1 VDAGKLAART
11 DGYTGADIAHV
22 CNTAAERA
30 IIDSARTG
38 EVRMIEMRDL
48 EAALVEVRPSSGPWF
63 QTARN
68 VALFA
73 NQDGSYD
80 ELASYLKSRGL

>member
-1 VDAGKLAART
+1 
-11 DGYTGADIAHV
+11 
-22 CNTAAERA
+22 
-30 IIDSARTG
+30 
-38 EVRMIEMRDL
+38 MRDL
-48 EAALVEVRPSSGPWF
+48 EAALSEVRPSSGPWF